1 MQSHESLILAA
12 FLPDLIYLSVWVQD
26 AGFQRQWRRY
36 GMEVDLKAGETLFLP
51 RLWPHAVLN
60 TEETVAVVG
69 QQWYQ
74 QRGP

>member
-1 MQSHESLILAA
+1 M
-12 FLPDLIYLSVWVQD
+12 
-26 AGFQRQWRRY
+26 
-36 GMEVDLKAGETLFLP
+36 KAGETLFLP

>member
-12 FLPDLIYLSVWVQD
+12 FLPDLIFLCVVQD

>member
-1 MQSHESLILAA
+1 M
-12 FLPDLIYLSVWVQD
+12 WVQD
-26 AGFQRQWRRY
+26 AGFQRHWRRY